1 MNACLNWLLTQLG
14 NFGIR
19 STRRTSLHL
28 LFSLLAGNSLA
39 ALTAGAGLAQTG
51 EIKIGGLAFITGQY
65 SSYGADIE
73 KGMKLAVNKINAD
86 GGVLGKKIVLD
97 LQDTASDPSQAV
109 SLLRRFAAASD
120 VVAVVGPTGTPEL
133 LGIMPVA
140 KQLSI
145 PIVVLGSNKTM
156 DRSEFPEGMFR
167 VSLMQTPET
176 VKNYLQKVSA
186 AKNIKRL
193 GLFVDGSS
201 DSSQAEAKSV
211 REAIKLN
218 PGVEL
223 AADDT
228 YRGGDKNFSVLI
240 AKMMRANVDAM
251 WLSGQ
256 LNENVIIIPQAR
268 SLGFKG
274 VIMGGAPMTDPRIVQ
289 ITGTAA
295 SPYVIMTPLDLGS
308 DSPAVKDFVDA
319 FKKNFGTSQI
329 ATFAAYS
336 YDATMILCDAIK
348 RAGTPDR
355 KAIADA
361 FGTTKDFKGVT
372 GDYSFL
378 GKGDNTSPRPY
389 VMEVKDGAFV
399 TMK

>member
-1 MNACLNWLLTQLG
+1 
-14 NFGIR
+14 
-19 STRRTSLHL
+19 
-28 LFSLLAGNSLA
+28 
-39 ALTAGAGLAQTG
+39 
-51 EIKIGGLAFITGQY
+51 
-65 SSYGADIE
+65 
-73 KGMKLAVNKINAD
+73 
-86 GGVLGKKIVLD
+86 
-97 LQDTASDPSQAV
+97 
-109 SLLRRFAAASD
+109 
-120 VVAVVGPTGTPEL
+120 
-133 LGIMPVA
+133 
-140 KQLSI
+140 SI

-268 SLGFKG
+268 
-274 VIMGGAPMTDPRIVQ
+274 
-289 ITGTAA
+289 
-295 SPYVIMTPLDLGS
+295 
-308 DSPAVKDFVDA
+308 
-319 FKKNFGTSQI
+319 
-329 ATFAAYS
+329 
-336 YDATMILCDAIK
+336 
-348 RAGTPDR
+348 
-355 KAIADA
+355 
-361 FGTTKDFKGVT
+361 
-372 GDYSFL
+372 
-378 GKGDNTSPRPY
+378 
-389 VMEVKDGAFV
+389 
-399 TMK
+399 